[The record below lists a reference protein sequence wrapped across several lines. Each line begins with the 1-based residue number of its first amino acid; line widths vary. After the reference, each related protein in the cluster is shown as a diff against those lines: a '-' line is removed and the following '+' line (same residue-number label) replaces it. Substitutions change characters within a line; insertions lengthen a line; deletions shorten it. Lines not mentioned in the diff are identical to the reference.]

1 MPENRPRIGITTS
14 YKDERQSVDVHYIR
28 AVEAAGGLPLIV
40 PLLDTDEA
48 AAAFASLLDG
58 LIITG
63 GPGITRGLVGR
74 LPADLEPVDPARDR
88 SDTLIYS
95 QMGQRP
101 VLGICYGMQFINAQA
116 GGTIYGDLNAERPGA
131 LVHSAARG
139 GQHHLI
145 HLEADSYL
153 NHSLKAAA
161 LSVNTYHMQAVVD
174 LGAGLRAVG
183 FSPDGVIEAIESA
196 DGRRIG
202 VQFHPERMLDRTL
215 PLFAD
220 FVTRCRGG
228 V

>member
-116 GGTIYGDLNAERPGA
+116 GGTIYADVQAQKPGA
-131 LVHSAARG
+131 ITHSAGRG
-139 GQHHLI
+139 ATEHRVSFSR
-145 HLEADSYL
+145 DSRL
-153 NHSLKAAA
+153 GALLGESLK
-161 LSVNTYHMQAVVD
+161 VNTYHVQAVAET
-174 LGAGLRAVG
+174 GAGIRAVG
-183 FSPDGVIEAIESA
+183 FGPDGVIEAIESD
-196 DGRRIG
+196 DGRLVG
-202 VQFHPERMLDRTL
+202 VQFHPERMADTMR

-220 FVTRCRGG
+220 FVARCGK
-228 V
+228 